1 VNGTA
6 TLKQDAKI
14 IGLVALA
21 HGLSHFYQIATAVVF
36 PLIKDDLGVSYAAL
50 GATVALYYV
59 VSGICQTL
67 AGFAVD
73 KLGAR
78 RVLFFGLTLSASG
91 ALLAGLAHSY
101 EMLVLAALVGGL
113 GNSVFHPCDFSI
125 LNARVGKERLG
136 YAFSWH
142 GIAGFLGY
150 AAAPSYAIGMV
161 GAVGWRGALIGASLL
176 GLAGIVFLILHRDR
190 LYVEPADARRTV
202 AKGGLAEDIKVLT
215 SAPILMCFAYFVLI
229 SVGFIAIQNFGVA
242 TLIQLY
248 GASAPLASATL
259 TAYLLGAAAGIFTG
273 GFLAVRTTR
282 HDLVAVSGMSASA
295 ILMFTIASQWLPAA
309 ALPALFAAMGFTG
322 GMTNPSRDMIVRTTT
337 PPGSTGKVYG
347 FVYSGLDVGSM
358 VTPVYFGWLLD
369 RGFASAVFFS
379 VVVSTALTV
388 GTVLQLPGASRRA
401 AAIRGS

>member
-1 VNGTA
+1 MNVKAN
-6 TLKQDAKI
+6 TLDQDVRI

-50 GATVALYYV
+50 GATVALYYTM
-59 VSGICQTL
+59 SGICQTL

-78 RVLFFGLTLSASG
+78 RVLFFGLCLSASG
-91 ALLAGLAHSY
+91 ALLAGLSQNY
-101 EMLVLAALVGGL
+101 SMLLLAALVGGL

-125 LNARVGKERLG
+125 LNARVGKDRLG

-150 AAAPSYAIGMV
+150 AAAPTYAIAMV
-161 GAVGWRGALIGASLL
+161 SSHGWRGALLGAAAFGAVVIGF
-176 GLAGIVFLILHRDR
+176 LAAQRDQ
-190 LYVEPADARRTV
+190 LYVEPADARRGG
-202 AKGGLAEDIKVLT
+202 AGRGLAGDLRLLA
-215 SAPILMCFAYFVLI
+215 SPPILMCFGYFLLI
-229 SVGFIAIQNFGVA
+229 AVGFIAIQTFGVSA
-242 TLIQLY
+242 MIQLY
-248 GASAPLASATL
+248 GASPQVASAAL

-273 GFLAVRTTR
+273 GFVAVRTQR
-282 HDLVAVSGMSASA
+282 HDVVAAAGMSVGAL
-295 ILMFTIASQWLPAA
+295 LMFTIAQTWMPAA
-309 ALPALFAAMGFTG
+309 ALPALFAATGFAG
-322 GMTNPSRDMIVRTTT
+322 GLTNPSRDLIVRQAA

-358 VTPVYFGWLLD
+358 LTPVYFGWLLD
-369 RGFASAVFFS
+369 KGFAAAVFFS

-388 GTVLQLPGASRRA
+388 GTVLQLPKAQPR
-401 AAIRGS
+401 